1 MSIVPNYITNSGGKT
16 WLSTTNA
23 QTDGYLKNQYV
34 MPNTAS
40 SQSGAFGITTIAL
53 STSPTS
59 TYDHYKTDLG
69 SLSEVYNAYYNNYI
83 TAPKLLLDPDS
94 TGKYDTIDN
103 SGNLLYKWDP
113 LMRPNPNLNDAMSA
127 DTQTLLVQQN
137 TMYIIGI
144 ITCITLIIT
153 AIMLS
158 SSR

>member
-1 MSIVPNYITNSGGKT
+1 MSIVPNYIPSTNSGKFARWSAHGASYSSYAKDAEQYCLT
-16 WLSTTNA
+16 TITLST
-23 QTDGYLKNQYV
+23 D
-34 MPNTAS
+34 PN
-40 SQSGAFGITTIAL
+40 
-53 STSPTS
+53 S
-59 TYDHYKTDLG
+59 TYASYKTDLG
-69 SLSEVYNAYYNNYI
+69 DLKGIYDAYYNNYI
-83 TAPKLLLDPDS
+83 TAPKLLLDPDT

-113 LMRPNPNLNDAMSA
+113 LMRPNPNLNDALSA

>member
-1 MSIVPNYITNSGGKT
+1 MSIVPNYITNSGGAS

-23 QTDGYLKNQYV
+23 NTGGYLKNRY
-34 MPNTAS
+34 MMSSSAS
-40 SQSGAFGITTIAL
+40 SQGGAFGLATITL
-53 STSPTS
+53 STVPSS
-59 TYDHYKTDLG
+59 TYAHYKTDLG
-69 SLSEVYNAYYNNYI
+69 SLSDVYNAYYNNYI
-83 TAPKLLLDPDS
+83 TAPKLLLDPDT

>member
-1 MSIVPNYITNSGGKT
+1 MSIVPNYIPSTNSGKFARWSAHASTSSYTDYGNT
-16 WLSTTNA
+16 ESGYGLATITLST
-23 QTDGYLKNQYV
+23 D
-34 MPNTAS
+34 PN
-40 SQSGAFGITTIAL
+40 
-53 STSPTS
+53 S
-59 TYDHYKTDLG
+59 TYANYKTDLG
-69 SLSEVYNAYYNNYI
+69 DLKGIYDAYYNNYI
-83 TAPKLLLDPDS
+83 TAPKLLLDPDT

-144 ITCITLIIT
+144 ITCITLIIA